1 MALGLMLLNALT
13 ILTTLDDD
21 HRAIHANGDALAVR
35 VMMDLVT
42 DEHTLLAVLLLISPS
57 YSHTSRDMI
66 CDDADVRE
74 RPAAKKPRFAFP
86 FAQQK
91 PNTKRKNVRDC

>member
-1 MALGLMLLNALT
+1 
-13 ILTTLDDD
+13 
-21 HRAIHANGDALAVR
+21 
-35 VMMDLVT
+35 MMDLVT

-74 RPAAKKPRFAFP
+74 RPAAKKPHASLSTIFI
-86 FAQQK
+86 
-91 PNTKRKNVRDC
+91 